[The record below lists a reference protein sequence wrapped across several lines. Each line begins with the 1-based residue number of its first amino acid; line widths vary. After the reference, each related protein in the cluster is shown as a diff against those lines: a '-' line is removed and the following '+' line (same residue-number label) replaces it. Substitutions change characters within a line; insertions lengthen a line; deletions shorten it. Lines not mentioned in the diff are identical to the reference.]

1 MVTQTNAA
9 VVRNGSGENWL
20 DFTFI
25 LKVKSTVFADKLHVV
40 MKRVM
45 PRFLA

>member
-1 MVTQTNAA
+1 MVTWTKAV
-9 VVRNGSGENWL
+9 VVRNGSGENWS
-20 DFTFI
+20 DSTFI
-25 LKVKSTVFADKLHVV
+25 LKVNSIVFADKLHVV